1 MSTDAPDQPANK
13 PGKRPAGEFLS
24 AFEEPVEVPV
34 EAGPRPHAIYLG
46 MAFLVLRI
54 LGTVLWS
61 VETVI
66 RWDDVTDVDADGE
79 PDGVWVAAVV
89 VCLYVLWAVILAFI
103 ARLLWRGWNG
113 VRIFILCWTTV
124 NILVFAVGY
133 FARGE
138 HITLHTSL
146 LTLSLDILVLLA
158 LSGPETRTWTRSRS
172 TAMLRARRER
182 RAQRTYR
189 AQRSQQHHGH
199 A

>member
-1 MSTDAPDQPANK
+1 VSTDAPTPPDTE

-24 AFEEPVEVPV
+24 AFEEPVEVPA

-61 VETVI
+61 VETVV
-66 RWDDVTDVDADGE
+66 RWDDITDVDADGQ
-79 PDGVWVAAVV
+79 PDGVWVAVV
-89 VCLYVLWAVILAFI
+89 IAGLYVLWAVILAFI

-113 VRIFILCWTTV
+113 VRILILCWTTV
-124 NILVFAVGY
+124 NILIFAVGY

-182 RAQRTYR
+182 RAQR
-189 AQRSQQHHGH
+189 AQRH
-199 A
+199 ARPGRTRR